1 MEERGQS
8 LTVKLS
14 FLVNWILPKKGE
26 LDFSSKLNLN
36 PVYLSRQNQFY
47 KKIQFKLPLNC
58 ECRPKLHTKVAQSK
72 VAHSSSNVTHSGAN
86 VTHRND
92 QCYTKFRSKLHIF
105 PTKVAHRAKV
115 AHRTQCTK

>member
-36 PVYLSRQNQFY
+36 PVYSFSTNSVLQKN
-47 KKIQFKLPLNC
+47 P
-58 ECRPKLHTKVAQSK
+58 V
-72 VAHSSSNVTHSGAN
+72 
-86 VTHRND
+86 
-92 QCYTKFRSKLHIF
+92 
-105 PTKVAHRAKV
+105 
-115 AHRTQCTK
+115 